1 MCEELYVSLS
11 EIQKAFK
18 NVDGA
23 QEIIE
28 GLKAKDLDE
37 ILQDH
42 DSAETLAKIKEVIE
56 YLNGVLGT
64 HYKPTV
70 AKNKTF
76 IRARLR
82 EGFSVDDFKTVID
95 KKARQWLGD
104 GHMQKFLRPE
114 TLFGTKFES
123 YLNEQETYK
132 FTGNKQESTYER
144 IQRLAREGAFSHEQ
158 E

>member
-18 NVDGA
+18 KVDGA

-56 YLNGVLGT
+56 YLNGVLGSQ
-64 HYKPTV
+64 YKPTV
-70 AKNKTF
+70 EKNKTV

-82 EGFSVDDFKTVID
+82 EGFDVEDFKKVID
-95 KKARQWLGD
+95 KKARQWLGNKD
-104 GHMQKFLRPE
+104 MQKYLRPI

-132 FTGNKQESTYER
+132 FTGNKQESSFER
-144 IQRLAREGAFSHEQ
+144 IQRLAKEGAFSHD
-158 E
+158 